1 MKAARKDGRD
11 EDDSEEE
18 AEEHKQSLREEI
30 ERKYFPEREFAAP
43 FACAPPPRVTPAT
56 RPAAGY
62 EFWPFG
68 DPFIEKRKAEA
79 RRKKQT
85 GHRQWYDED

>member
-1 MKAARKDGRD
+1 MLAACLPTPPARAAAPPP
-11 EDDSEEE
+11 SPPQE

-30 ERKYFPEREFAAP
+30 ERKYFPER
-43 FACAPPPRVTPAT
+43 
-56 RPAAGY
+56 Y

-79 RRKKQT
+79 RRTKQA
-85 GHRQWYDED
+85 GRKQWYDED